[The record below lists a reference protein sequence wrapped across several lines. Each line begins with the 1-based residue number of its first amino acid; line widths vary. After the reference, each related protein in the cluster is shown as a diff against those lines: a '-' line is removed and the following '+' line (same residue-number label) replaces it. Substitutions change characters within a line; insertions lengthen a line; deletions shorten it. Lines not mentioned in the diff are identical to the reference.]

1 MAFLI
6 GFPQSTIAQLGTMS
20 PTQLIQTQQQL
31 QQRQSRDL
39 APEPAV
45 PQSIVIQPVESEKK
59 TFLAPS
65 RLEQILSARVGV
77 QLSQFG
83 YDQFGRGHAVTV
95 PQTGAILDDYILGPG
110 DEIAISLRGQE
121 NNEFRAVVDRN
132 GQVSIPR
139 LNPITAIGRNFGS
152 FRQDVRSAVKNSM
165 VGTEAFVS
173 VDRVRQISVQVSGEI
188 NYPGQRLVTGLSSV
202 LDAILLSGGVKK
214 TGSLRNIH
222 VRRGN
227 RDFVIDLYSA
237 LTDRASGS
245 NVRLADGDRI
255 IVPVLGRTIA
265 VTGLVRRPG
274 IFEMAAGQS
283 NMTVRSLLALAGDE
297 EVRGRYRLSVLRIT
311 QDGSSEM
318 SPVERASGIIRD
330 SEILLVQLG
339 ADQTTKSATLSGGTG
354 LAGTYSILPGTR
366 LSEVLKAPGAMG
378 KYPYTPFGIIVRKN
392 TTTLMHF
399 LVPFSPVAVLAG
411 REDQALLSDDVV
423 RVLSVNEAQLL
434 NFIVQSYVEG
444 LANGQSEL
452 RNQLRQSNSGSTVAS
467 EVAAQSGQN
476 TGLMNVSSVPAV
488 VQRRLIMELL
498 NKAAPGST
506 LAQQQEDEKKA
517 EASLLQKKET
527 TRREEDNDAPQKP
540 EDGDVARASP
550 PHSTSQISPKSPTVQ
565 TLPENF
571 TGQSVND
578 GHFATNREVQT
589 FGQFARQLNIDP
601 QILVNFLLENRMRID
616 GAVRGPG
623 YFLIGPNVS
632 LKEVVEAAGGTVNW
646 ADESGVELI
655 STVIDSQLGRA
666 VTQQRSM
673 PLKQDTLASYI
684 VKPRDQVRFSQIYA
698 DVDSDS
704 VSIQGEVRFGGTFT
718 IMRGEHLS
726 HVLARAG
733 GLTDIA
739 YPYGAVFLRQ
749 SAAQKERES
758 FVRAADEVQNQLL
771 AAMTRVGTSR
781 LDPNAFASMQGFV
794 TELRNQR
801 GVGRI
806 SVTVD
811 PKILAKNPA
820 LDPMLE
826 SGDVIYIPQRP
837 TTVSVLGQVL
847 QPGSYDYV
855 PGATISSYLKKA
867 GGYSSAA
874 DESQTFVV
882 LPDGSAQRVTSGW
895 VSFNADTIPPG
906 STVMVP
912 RDISPLD
919 LRQTIIDVSQIF
931 SQFAV
936 AIASVAV
943 LSKQ

>member
-1 MAFLI
+1 M
-6 GFPQSTIAQLGTMS
+6 P
-20 PTQLIQTQQQL
+20 PTQLLQAQQQL

-45 PQSIVIQPVESEKK
+45 PQSIIIQPVDSEKK
-59 TFLAPS
+59 TVLATS

-77 QLSQFG
+77 PLSQFG
-83 YDQFGRGHAVTV
+83 YEQFGSGRAVTV
-95 PQTGAILDDYILGPG
+95 PQTGAILEDYILGPG
-110 DEIAISLRGQE
+110 DEIALSFRGQE
-121 NNEFRAVVDRN
+121 NNEFRAVVNRN

-139 LNPITAIGRNFGS
+139 LSPITAIGRSFGS
-152 FRQDVRSAVKNSM
+152 FRQEVQSAVKRSM

-173 VDRVRQISVQVSGEI
+173 VDRVRQISVQVSGEV

-227 RDFVIDLYSA
+227 SDYVIDLYSA

-245 NVRLADGDRI
+245 NIRLADGDRV

-274 IFEMAAGQS
+274 IFEMGPGQS
-283 NMTVRSLLALAGDE
+283 TITVRNLLTLAGGE

-318 SPVERASGIIRD
+318 SPIERTSGIIQD
-330 SEILLVQLG
+330 SEILFVQLG
-339 ADQTTKSATLSGGTG
+339 ADQTNKSATLAGGTG

-366 LSEVLKAPGAMG
+366 LSGVLKAPGALG
-378 KYPYTPFGIIVRKN
+378 KFPYTPFGIIVRKN
-392 TTTLMHF
+392 TTTLMHY

-434 NFIVQSYVEG
+434 NYIVQSYVEG
-444 LANGQSEL
+444 LGNIQAEL
-452 RNQLRQSNSGSTVAS
+452 RNQLRQSTSGSNVASSTSGSNGVSSTSGSTVAS
-467 EVAAQSGQN
+467 EAAVQSGQN
-476 TGLMNVSSVPAV
+476 AGLVNVGSVPAA
-488 VQRRLIMELL
+488 VQRKQIIALL
-498 NKAAPGST
+498 NVQAPSAA
-506 LAQQQEDEKKA
+506 
-517 EASLLQKKET
+517 
-527 TRREEDNDAPQKP
+527 
-540 EDGDVARASP
+540 V
-550 PHSTSQISPKSPTVQ
+550 PTQ
-565 TLPENF
+565 NII
-571 TGQSVND
+571 GQSVND
-578 GHFATNREVQT
+578 DHFATNREVET

-601 QILVNFLLENRMRID
+601 QILINFLLENRMRID

-632 LKEVVEAAGGTVNW
+632 LKEVVEAAGGTINW
-646 ADESGVELI
+646 ADESGVEII
-655 STVIDSQLGRA
+655 STVIDAQLGRA
-666 VTQQRSM
+666 VTQQRSV
-673 PLKQDTLASYI
+673 PLKQDTLASYM
-684 VKPRDQVRFSQIYA
+684 VKSRDQVRFHQIFA
-698 DVDSDS
+698 DVDSNS
-704 VSIQGEVRFGGTFT
+704 VAIQGEVRFAGTFT
-718 IMRGEHLS
+718 ILRGERLS

-749 SAAQKERES
+749 SAAQKEREA

-771 AAMTRVGTSR
+771 SAMTRVGNSR

-811 PKILAKNPA
+811 PKILAKHPA
-820 LDPMLE
+820 LDPILE

-847 QPGSYDYV
+847 QPGSYDFIT
-855 PGATISSYLKKA
+855 GATISSYLKKA

-895 VSFNADTIPPG
+895 VSFNADSIPPG

-912 RDISPLD
+912 RDIAPLD